1 MAQIIIR
8 NLDQD
13 VKASL
18 KNQAALH
25 GWSMEN
31 EAREILRSA
40 LVKKR
45 QQEMGLGSR
54 IAAHFA
60 DIGLEEGEDIP
71 EIRGQTIAPV
81 DFGE

>member
-1 MAQIIIR
+1 MPQMLIR

-45 QQEMGLGSR
+45 PPEMGLGSR

-60 DIGLEEGEDIP
+60 DVGLEDDEDIP
-71 EIRGQTIAPV
+71 EIRGQFIAPV
-81 DFGE
+81 DFDE